1 MTYNTKI
8 EYLKKKIQN
17 IKDLQIL
24 ELGVAKGISTK
35 MFLEICDK
43 NNGNLISV
51 DIDDCSDVS
60 NNSRWKFI
68 RSSDDEFELINS
80 KIQKPLDLIFID
92 SLHEANHV
100 KKVFFNYYNFMK
112 VGGICVIDDIS
123 WIPYTVGKK
132 KTNAYVTITNI
143 RIFNKILEIYN
154 SNINKFTLEFFFE
167 GSGYAIITK
176 LDNTSLIEEK
186 KIIIRNNNIKNF
198 IKKFFLRKPKQY

>member
-8 EYLKKKIQN
+8 EYLKKKIKD

-43 NNGNLISV
+43 NNGNLLSV
-51 DIDDCSDVS
+51 DIDDCSNVS

-68 RSSDDEFELINS
+68 HSSDDEFELINS

-132 KTNAYVTITNI
+132 KQTHIWLSL
-143 RIFNKILEIYN
+143 ILEYLT
-154 SNINKFTLEFFFE
+154 KFLK
-167 GSGYAIITK
+167 SIIQ
-176 LDNTSLIEEK
+176 I
-186 KIIIRNNNIKNF
+186 
-198 IKKFFLRKPKQY
+198 

>member
-8 EYLKKKIQN
+8 KYLKNKINN

-24 ELGVAKGISTK
+24 ELGVAEGNSTK

-43 NNGNLISV
+43 NNGNLLSV
-51 DIDDCSDVS
+51 DIDDCSNVS

-132 KTNAYVTITNI
+132 KTNSYVAITNN
-143 RIFNKILEIYN
+143 RIFNKILEIYS

-176 LDNTSLIEEK
+176 LDNTTLIEEK
-186 KIIIRNNNIKNF
+186 KIIISKNNIKNLL
-198 IKKFFLRKPKQY
+198 KKFFLSKPKQ

>member
-8 EYLKKKIQN
+8 KYLKNKINN

-24 ELGVAKGISTK
+24 ELGVAEGNSTK

-43 NNGNLISV
+43 NNGNLLSV
-51 DIDDCSDVS
+51 DIDDCSNVS

-112 VGGICVIDDIS
+112 VGRICVIDDIS

-132 KTNAYVTITNI
+132 
-143 RIFNKILEIYN
+143 NKLICG
-154 SNINKFTLEFFFE
+154 SN
-167 GSGYAIITK
+167 
-176 LDNTSLIEEK
+176 
-186 KIIIRNNNIKNF
+186 
-198 IKKFFLRKPKQY
+198 